1 MMGHDLKEEEIL
13 MDRQIINQNVFAGTT
28 IPKVKRNL
36 PKAPSMQNASLFM
49 HCSINLKKKFSF
61 RIWRK
66 KSKQKNSEGGGE
78 E

>member
-49 HCSINLKKKFSF
+49 HCSINL
-61 RIWRK
+61 
-66 KSKQKNSEGGGE
+66 
-78 E
+78 